1 MSTRTA
7 SLEEKLDLVTE
18 ELAVAKQ
25 EKDRLFRDFMNSKLV
40 RACEGVCGMRA
51 YGEIWVW
58 HIVMRIHVGVAY
70 KGVVVGVAY
79 CKEVNVMMA
88 AYHPGKKKD

>member
-25 EKDRLFRDFMNSKLV
+25 EKDKLFRDFMNSKLV
-40 RACEGVCGMRA
+40 RACEG
-51 YGEIWVW
+51 
-58 HIVMRIHVGVAY
+58 GV
-70 KGVVVGVAY
+70 
-79 CKEVNVMMA
+79 
-88 AYHPGKKKD
+88 